1 MPARALPPLAE
12 IADTE
17 TVLLTYGSIG
27 FFLISFGVLA
37 YRSFGS
43 MVFGPT
49 ATASHI
55 LVKDR
60 ARAEAL
66 KREIEDAAGAPLREK
81 FAKTAELHSTCPSAK
96 KGGELGTFKPGQ
108 MVKEFD
114 SAVFEGEIGRV
125 LGPVDTQFGSHL
137 ILVSAR
143 EEK

>member
-1 MPARALPPLAE
+1 M
-12 IADTE
+12 
-17 TVLLTYGSIG
+17 
-27 FFLISFGVLA
+27 
-37 YRSFGS
+37 
-43 MVFGPT
+43 
-49 ATASHI
+49 
-55 LVKDR
+55 VKDR

-66 KREIEDAAGAPLREK
+66 KREIEDEVAAGAPLREK
-81 FAKTAELHSTCPSAK
+81 FAKTAEVHSTCPSAK

-125 LGPVDTQFGSHL
+125 LGPIGTQFGSHL

>member
-1 MPARALPPLAE
+1 
-12 IADTE
+12 
-17 TVLLTYGSIG
+17 
-27 FFLISFGVLA
+27 
-37 YRSFGS
+37 

-55 LVKDR
+55 FVRDR

-66 KREIEDAAGAPLREK
+66 KREIEDEVAAGAPLREK
-81 FAKTAELHSTCPSAK
+81 FAKTAEVHSTCPSAK

-114 SAVFEGEIGRV
+114 AVVFGGDVGRV

-137 ILVSAR
+137 ILVTDR
-143 EEK
+143 EESS